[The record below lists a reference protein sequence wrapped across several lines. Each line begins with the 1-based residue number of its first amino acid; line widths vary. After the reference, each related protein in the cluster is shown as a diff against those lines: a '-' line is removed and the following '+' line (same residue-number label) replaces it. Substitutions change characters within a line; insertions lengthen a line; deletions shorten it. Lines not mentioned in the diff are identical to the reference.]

1 MKKSDCFQV
10 VRFGLVGIFNTIL
23 DYGLFY
29 VFFSLLN
36 LDKNLAQVFATAVA
50 MTNSYLVNRYWT
62 FQKTGGVQYGEIW
75 RFLAVNGLSLLTIL
89 LCLNLFFDV
98 LKLYVLANW
107 ILSVL
112 GIPYILAGDMAV
124 LFSKVLAIPFSLA
137 VNFLGNRLWVFKEKR
152 QKKLF
157 D

>member
-1 MKKSDCFQV
+1 MKKSDCFQM
-10 VRFGLVGIFNTIL
+10 VRFGLVGVFNTAL

-62 FQKTGGVQYGEIW
+62 FQKSGGVRYGEIW
-75 RFLAVNGLSLLTIL
+75 RFLAVNALSLLTTL

-98 LKLYVLANW
+98 LHLYTFANG
-107 ILSVL
+107 ILSAL
-112 GIPYILAGDMAV
+112 GIPYILEGDMAV
-124 LFSKVLAIPFSLA
+124 LFSKVLAMPFSLA
-137 VNFLGNRLWVFKEKR
+137 VNYLGNRLWVFREKR
-152 QKKLF
+152 TKKNS
-157 D
+157 